1 MSSSSPRLGLGEPRK
16 LGQNEIS
23 RTSGQQLI
31 PGLVEVHYE
40 LLRDGRHGEE
50 NLAQGYAENTAF
62 RDYDSSFANSK
73 RYELFW
79 RSQQITADFGVPF
92 MEGGD
97 GVCSCI
103 LLLLFEDRF
112 RV

>member
-1 MSSSSPRLGLGEPRK
+1 MSPGK
-16 LGQNEIS
+16 FGQAVS
-23 RTSGQQLI
+23 GTSGQQLI
-31 PGLVEVHYE
+31 PGLVEVHHE
-40 LLRDGRHGEE
+40 LLRDGRRGEE
-50 NLAQGYAENTAF
+50 NLAQGQGTPWLFLVGYAENTAF

-79 RSQQITADFGVPF
+79 MSQQITADFGVPF